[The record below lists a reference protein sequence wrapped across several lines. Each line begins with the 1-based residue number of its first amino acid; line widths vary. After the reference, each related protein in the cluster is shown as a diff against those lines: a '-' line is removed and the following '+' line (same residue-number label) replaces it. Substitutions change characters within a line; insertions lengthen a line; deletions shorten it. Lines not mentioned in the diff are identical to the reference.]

1 MFCKNCGKE
10 IKDTEKFCPN
20 CGEPV
25 VSEKNKES
33 EKNQTQILQTG
44 KKNKKFNPKIVVILL
59 LMVAIIFV
67 AVKLFGGNSS
77 KEQLEFNL
85 TVVNNT
91 GVDIYRL
98 YASETNTDNWE
109 EDILGDDILYAGE
122 QFLIVFTITEGN
134 MDWDFAIEDS
144 QGNMLEFYDLS
155 FAYCDVDGATL
166 VLDYDGEEA
175 TASLY

>member
-20 CGEPV
+20 CGTPV
-25 VSEKNKES
+25 GSEES
-33 EKNQTQILQTG
+33 KVADTKQTQISHTVSTG
-44 KKNKKFNPKIVVILL
+44 KKLNPKAIVLLLLAVIL
-59 LMVAIIFV
+59 IFI
-67 AVKLFGGNSS
+67 AVKIFSGNSS
-77 KEQLEFNL
+77 KEQLKFNL

-98 YASETNTDNWE
+98 YASETDTDDWE

-122 QFLIVFTITEGN
+122 QYLIVFTITEDN

-155 FAYCDVDGATL
+155 FADCDMDGATL

>member
-1 MFCKNCGKE
+1 MSRRAKTVE
-10 IKDTEKFCPN
+10 Q
-20 CGEPV
+20 
-25 VSEKNKES
+25 
-33 EKNQTQILQTG
+33 NQTQIPQTG
-44 KKNKKFNPKIVVILL
+44 KKNKKFNPKIAGILL
-59 LMVAIIFV
+59 LIVVIIFV
-67 AVKLFGGNSS
+67 VTKIFGGNSS
-77 KEQLEFNL
+77 KEQLQFNL

-122 QFLIVFTITEGN
+122 QFLIVFTITEDN

-155 FAYCDVDGATL
+155 FADCDVDGATL

>member
-25 VSEKNKES
+25 ISEKNKTT
-33 EKNQTQILQTG
+33 EKKQTQIPRAD
-44 KKNKKFNPKIVVILL
+44 KKFNSKIVVIFLL
-59 LMVAIIFV
+59 IVAIIFIG
-67 AVKLFGGNSS
+67 VKIFGANSS
-77 KEQLEFNL
+77 KEQLKFNL

-122 QFLIVFTITEGN
+122 QFLIVFTITEDN

-155 FAYCDVDGATL
+155 FAGCDADGATL
-166 VLDYDGEEA
+166 VLDYDGQEA